1 MVADRAGPVGAAPPG
16 AVPDRAGTLAANI
29 IHFAR
34 LLREAGISVGPDR
47 ARLAVAAVRALGLP
61 ARDDVYWALHAT
73 LIARHADTA
82 LFDQAFALF
91 WRDPAFL
98 KRAIAEMLPQV
109 QLPASAQN
117 EQALFRRLSE
127 ALLPRN
133 VPQRHEDREE
143 TPQVMLSF
151 SAQEQLRNKD
161 FEQMSAAELRQAQRA
176 VRDIAASLPLIR
188 TRRFRPASGGARFDM
203 PASLR
208 ASARA
213 GGLFRPRF
221 KRVRTVRPPIVLL
234 CDISGSMSRYSLMLL
249 TLMHGFAAAGERVHS
264 FVFGTRLTNITRDLV
279 GRDVDIALDEVARR
293 VPDWDGGTRIGA
305 CLRAFNMRWS
315 RRILSHGAVVIL
327 ITDGLDR
334 DGAENIATEIDRLHR
349 SCSRLIWLNPLLR
362 YAEFAPRS
370 TGIKAILPHVDEF
383 RPAHNIDSLSALAA
397 AMTRPQPGFGLA
409 KYRAD
414 LRAETGGGASPYD
427 DSAPFW
433 RQSVQAAQGTEHG

>member
-1 MVADRAGPVGAAPPG
+1 MAERAGAVQTVSAHEGA
-16 AVPDRAGTLAANI
+16 LAANI

-34 LLREAGISVGPDR
+34 LLRKAGVAVGADR
-47 ARLAVAAVRALGLP
+47 ARMAVAAVRALGTL

-91 WRDPAFL
+91 WRDPDFL
-98 KRAIAEMLPQV
+98 TRALSEILPQV
-109 QLPASAQN
+109 QLPAGIQK
-117 EQALFRRLSE
+117 EQALPRRLSE
-127 ALLPRN
+127 ALLSKN
-133 VPQRHEDREE
+133 ASERHEERVE
-143 TPQVMLSF
+143 TQQVTRSF
-151 SAQEQLRNKD
+151 SAQEQLRGKD
-161 FEQMSAAELRQAQRA
+161 FEQMSADELRHAQQA
-176 VRDIAASLPLIR
+176 VRKISASLPLVRI
-188 TRRFRPASGGARFDM
+188 RRFRPARGGARFDM

-221 KRVRTVRPPIVLL
+221 KRVRMARPPIILL
-234 CDISGSMSRYSLMLL
+234 CDISGSMSRYSQMLL

-264 FVFGTRLTNITRDLV
+264 FVFGTRLTNITRDLA
-279 GRDVDIALDEVARR
+279 GRDVDIALDDVARR
-293 VPDWDGGTRIGA
+293 VPDWEGGTRIGA
-305 CLRAFNMRWS
+305 CLRAFNKRWS
-315 RRILSHGAVVIL
+315 RRVLSHGAVVIL

-349 SCSRLIWLNPLLR
+349 SCGRLIWLNPLLR
-362 YAEFAPRS
+362 YSEFAPKS

-383 RPAHNIDSLSALAA
+383 RPAHNIDSLTALAA

-409 KYRAD
+409 KYRET
-414 LRAETGGGASPYD
+414 LRAEADGGAPPHA

-433 RQSVQAAQGTEHG
+433 RQPVQAARVTEHG